1 MISNVVVSLPILLK
15 ISCDL
20 KSFASLIQYVFYQ
33 YNVTPKNKAQKFK
46 YTKGQ
51 EGSFDYLYLFGRL
64 VSIRDLCWGTE
75 FMPVG
80 P

>member
-1 MISNVVVSLPILLK
+1 M
-15 ISCDL
+15 
-20 KSFASLIQYVFYQ
+20 QYVFYQ